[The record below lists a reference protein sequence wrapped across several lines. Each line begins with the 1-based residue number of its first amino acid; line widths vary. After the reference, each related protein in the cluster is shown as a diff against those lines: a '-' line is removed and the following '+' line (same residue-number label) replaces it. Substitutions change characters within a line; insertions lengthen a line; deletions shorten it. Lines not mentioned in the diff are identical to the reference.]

1 MFTVQLAGVNILINT
16 VYPQTE
22 MAFVDFITNEKYDYR
37 IDVTIQR
44 VNEERNLLQNTY
56 PKKKFLDFE
65 IEANALYRDI
75 PKILIKE
82 NVILLH
88 GVLICME
95 QKGYIFT
102 APSGTG
108 KSTHV
113 RLWRNVFGNKVKI
126 INGDK
131 PLLKLSDNG
140 VFAYGSPWKGKEKI
154 GFNESV
160 KLSSICYLERGER
173 NFIER
178 VQFDTKSLSWLLEQ
192 SQIKGLESSI
202 VDRVR
207 WFKNA
212 AEYVTFYS
220 LKCNI
225 SEESV
230 KVAYC
235 GMNS

>member
-1 MFTVQLAGVNILINT
+1 MVMFTVQLAGVNILINT
-16 VYPQTE
+16 VYTQTE

-154 GFNESV
+154 GFN
-160 KLSSICYLERGER
+160 
-173 NFIER
+173 
-178 VQFDTKSLSWLLEQ
+178 LEQ

-212 AEYVTFYS
+212 AEHVTLYS

-225 SEESV
+225 SDESV

>member
-1 MFTVQLAGVNILINT
+1 
-16 VYPQTE
+16 
-22 MAFVDFITNEKYDYR
+22 MAFVDFITNENYDYY
-37 IDVTIQR
+37 IDVTTQR
-44 VNEERNLLQNTY
+44 VNEERVLLQNAY
-56 PKKKFLDFE
+56 PKKIFEDSE
-65 IEANALYRDI
+65 IENNALYRDI

-95 QKGYIFT
+95 KKGYIFT

-113 RLWRNVFGNKVKI
+113 RLWRNVFGKKVKI

-131 PLLKLSDNG
+131 PLLKLSDSG
-140 VFAYGSPWKGKEKI
+140 VLAYGSPWKGKEKI

-160 KLSSICYLERGER
+160 KLSSICYLQRGKS
-173 NFIER
+173 NFIEQ
-178 VQFDTKSLSWLLEQ
+178 VGFDTKSLSWLLEQ
-192 SQIKGLESSI
+192 SHIKGLESSI

-212 AEYVTFYS
+212 AEYLKLYS

-225 SEESV
+225 SDESV